1 MLKRIA
7 FTILSLV
14 LLISCEKSDT
24 VTLVSSTGRINH
36 VLIVMNDEDWQ
47 GKVGDEL
54 KKIIGEPV
62 KGLPQEENQF
72 SVNQVDPYT
81 FNSLF
86 KRNRNI
92 LFVGLDQE
100 ENFYT
105 NQNVHASPQTTL
117 TILSKDKEA
126 LIENIRSHASEIV
139 DIFKKNDLA
148 IYQKKVTKDFH
159 DPETIETLNSLG
171 VTMKIPFA
179 YKMVEDSGQFL
190 WYRNTFERGLLNII
204 AYEVPVFGE
213 PYTKESLVSFRDS
226 IGKSYIPGQFDNTY
240 MRTEPQFTPVYEQV
254 KFNNINALESRGL
267 WFVEGDY
274 MGGPFISYTIEDK
287 ENERLIVVEGFS
299 YSPSSKKRDVVFE
312 LEAILKTLELK

>member
-7 FTILSLV
+7 FTIFSLV

-105 NQNVHASPQTTL
+105 NKNVHASPQTTL
-117 TILSKDKEA
+117 TILSKDKDA

-148 IYQKKVTKDFH
+148 LYQKKVTKDFH

-171 VTMKIPFA
+171 ISMKIPFD

-204 AYEVPVFGE
+204 AYEVPVFDE

-226 IGKSYIPGQFDNTY
+226 IGKSYIPGQFDKTY
-240 MRTEPQFTPVYEQV
+240 MRTEPQFTPIYEEV
-254 KFNNINALESRGL
+254 EFNDIKALEARGL

-287 ENERLIVVEGFS
+287 KNDRLIVVEGFS

-312 LEAILKTLELK
+312 LEAILKTLQIK

>member
-1 MLKRIA
+1 
-7 FTILSLV
+7 
-14 LLISCEKSDT
+14 
-24 VTLVSSTGRINH
+24 
-36 VLIVMNDEDWQ
+36 MNDEDWQ

-72 SVNQVDPYT
+72 SINQVDPYT

-105 NQNVHASPQTTL
+105 NKNVHASPQTTL

-126 LIENIRSHASEIV
+126 LIENIRSHATEIV

-148 IYQKKVTKDFH
+148 LYQKKVTKDFH
-159 DPETIETLNSLG
+159 DPATIETLNNLDIS
-171 VTMKIPFA
+171 MKIPFD

-204 AYEVPVFGE
+204 AYEVPVFDE
-213 PYTKESLVSFRDS
+213 SYTKESLLSFRDS
-226 IGKSYIPGQFDNTY
+226 IGKSYIPGQFENTY
-240 MRTEPQFTPVYEQV
+240 MRTEPQFTPIYKEVE
-254 KFNNINALESRGL
+254 FNNVKALESRGL
-267 WFVEGDY
+267 WFVEGDF

-312 LEAILKTLELK
+312 LEAILKTIKLK